1 MMKKLILLVCLLPL
15 VMLCNHKA
23 QGRTK
28 ADSLYAALQAARHD
42 SLRIKTLNRL
52 ASHFRS
58 NDPDTAIFFANQA
71 IELAVKTSDTKGR
84 INALIYKGVAYKNTG
99 KFEEAMKITLEA
111 LRLCDQSLRKAEEKE
126 VLSLKAGALSSIG
139 NIDEERGNY
148 TAAMKNN
155 LEALKIREQIDD
167 LPGLA
172 ASYNNIGN
180 IQAALGNYQ
189 ETLKNYFASLKIKE
203 KTGDKKSIANTYN
216 NIGSTY
222 YYQKEYE
229 QALKYHRE
237 ALKIR
242 EEIGDKA
249 GIASSYNNIGIIYD
263 DEGKDQEALKY
274 HTLSLKIAEENGY
287 LQDIALS
294 NNNIGLLKLRQGL
307 HAEALEYF
315 REYLR
320 ISEEIEDF
328 GGIADA
334 HINMGSAFLKRNDF
348 IAAGQYL
355 GKALQLSKEVGNMD
369 FIQNCY
375 ENLASLYSMQ
385 GKYKESLEHYKL
397 YIAYRDSIFNEENTK
412 KLVQAQMQYDFDKK
426 ESIAKA
432 EQEKKDLLHQREKN
446 VQVFAIALL
455 ILLVIAVLI
464 IALIQ
469 WRSKK
474 QKQTANHL
482 LASQKSELETTLA
495 ELKATQ
501 AQLIQSEKMASLG
514 ELTAGIAH
522 EIQNPLNFVNNFSE
536 VNAELLDEM
545 QLEME
550 KGNVAEAIELA
561 TDIRENEKKINHHG
575 KRADAIVKGMLQHSR
590 SYTGIKEPADIN
602 ALADEYLRLAYHGL
616 RAKDKSFNA
625 SLKTEY
631 DPEIGTIHIIPQ
643 DIGRVM
649 LNLITNA
656 FYAVT
661 EKKNLNPSGY
671 EPTVWVQT
679 RKNGDNV
686 QITVRDNG
694 NGIPQKLRDKI
705 FQPFFTTKPTGQ
717 GTGLGLSIS
726 YEIVT
731 KGHSGDLRLISK
743 EGEGAEF
750 TITLPYTN

>member
-1 MMKKLILLVCLLPL
+1 MKKIFFLVFLLHL
-15 VMLCNHKA
+15 VMLCNHEA
-23 QGRTK
+23 QARTK
-28 ADSLYAALQAARHD
+28 ADSLYTALKTAKHD
-42 SLRIKTLNRL
+42 SLRVKTLNRL
-52 ASHFRS
+52 AAYFRS

-71 IELAVKTSDTKGR
+71 IELATRTNDSKGR
-84 INALIYKGVAYKNTG
+84 INALIYKGVAYKNIG
-99 KFEEAMKITLEA
+99 MFEEAMATTQEA
-111 LRLCDQSLRKAEEKE
+111 LRLCDQSLQKAEDKE
-126 VLSLKAGALSSIG
+126 VLSLKAGALSGIG

-148 TAAMKNN
+148 TASMKNN
-155 LEALKIREQIDD
+155 LEALKIREQIQD

-180 IQAALGNYQ
+180 LQAALGNNQ

-274 HTLSLKIAEENGY
+274 HELSLKIAEENGY
-287 LQDIALS
+287 LQDVALS
-294 NNNIGLLKLRQGL
+294 NNNIGLLKLRQGH

-315 REYLR
+315 REYLK

-328 GGIADA
+328 GSIADA
-334 HINMGSAFLKRNDF
+334 HINMGNAFLKLNDF
-348 IAAGQYL
+348 KTAGLYL
-355 GKALQLSKEVGNMD
+355 DKALKLSKESGNMD
-369 FIQNCY
+369 FIKNCY
-375 ENLASLYSMQ
+375 ENLAALYKMK

-412 KLVQAQMQYDFDKK
+412 KLVQAQMQYEFDKK
-426 ESIAKA
+426 ESVAKA
-432 EQEKKDLLHQREKN
+432 EQEKKDLEHQRQKN
-446 VQVFAIALL
+446 IQVFAITLL
-455 ILLVIAVLI
+455 IILVIAVLI

-474 QKQTANHL
+474 QKQTANQL
-482 LASQKSELETTLA
+482 LASQKSELEKTLA

-536 VNAELLDEM
+536 VNAELLEEM
-545 QLEME
+545 QVELE
-550 KGNVAEAIELA
+550 KGHMAEAIEIIA
-561 TDIRENEKKINHHG
+561 DIRENEQKINHHG

-590 SYTGIKEPADIN
+590 SSTGILEPTDIN
-602 ALADEYLRLAYHGL
+602 ALSEEYLRLAYHGL
-616 RAKDKSFNA
+616 RAKDKTFNA
-625 SLKTEY
+625 AIKTDF
-631 DPEIGTIHIIPQ
+631 DPSIGMINVIPQ

-656 FYAVT
+656 FYAVS
-661 EKKNLNPSGY
+661 EKKKLNPSGY
-671 EPTVWVQT
+671 EPTVWIHT
-679 RKNGDNV
+679 RKEGNNV
-686 QITVRDNG
+686 LISVKDNG
-694 NGIPQKLRDKI
+694 NGIPQKLMDKI

-731 KGHSGDLRLISK
+731 KGHSGELKLVST

-750 TITLPYTN
+750 TIILPYKN